1 MKNLDYR
8 EYYRRNLPH
17 IQPRGVTFL
26 VNFRLAGSLP
36 AAVIE
41 ILREEA
47 DNIEKK
53 ILLIND
59 PRERF
64 FVRQDERR
72 KLFGKWD
79 EALHNSNTGP
89 FWLKDDSIAQ
99 IVVDSI
105 LHHDGNWFDV
115 LAYCIMPNHVHLVLT
130 PFESSDTDDYS
141 LAKIMHNIKRNS
153 ANHANKVLGRTGA
166 FWQHESYDHF
176 VRDEAELDRII
187 KYVMHNPVKAG
198 LTDEES
204 KWKWTY
210 SKFL

>member
-17 IQPRGVTFL
+17 IQPRGATFL
-26 VNFRLAGSLP
+26 VNFRLEGSLP

-41 ILREEA
+41 RLREEA

-64 FVRQDERR
+64 LVRQDEQR

-79 EALHNSNTGP
+79 EALHNSQTGP
-89 FWLKDDSIAQ
+89 FWLKDDRVAQ
-99 IVVDSI
+99 IIVASI
-105 LHHDGNWFDV
+105 LYHDGNWFDV
-115 LAYCIMPNHVHLVLT
+115 LAYCIMPNHAHLVLT
-130 PFESSDTDDYS
+130 PYESSDTADFS
-141 LAKIMHNIKRNS
+141 LSKILHNIKRNS
-153 ANHANKVLGRTGA
+153 ANHANKILGRTGA

-176 VRDEAELDRII
+176 ARDEAEKQSL
-187 KYVMHNPVKAG
+187 NG
-198 LTDEES
+198 LSNMYCTIRS
-204 KWKWTY
+204 R
-210 SKFL
+210 LA